1 MLRNLFPEAFS
12 ETVMGHLK
20 EFAGRAS
27 RLSVVGGVLFFMT
40 AVTALRVIETTMNA
54 IWSTARR
61 RSLLHRSGLYWAL
74 LTLAPIA
81 LAAVLALNSRVIA
94 ELAGG
99 VDLVWVQSI
108 WFAAL
113 PWLLGA
119 VGL

>member
-74 LTLAPIA
+74 LTLA
-81 LAAVLALNSRVIA
+81 AVLALNSRVIA